1 MRCLTTTPVLPPAQM
16 DPAQLKMAAAMMKN
30 MSKEGEAARL
40 WRRAACDALQAWDTL
55 RQERARASFCWR
67 IVT

>member
-1 MRCLTTTPVLPPAQM
+1 M